1 LGRLQLRRAR
11 LIQVL
16 QRQPADQA
24 NGGQAAQG
32 LQPPAAVIGGFA
44 SEVLALLA
52 AAVQTGRCSGWP
64 EALCGFGARM
74 GQDLRRAGVTRA
86 GVLRAG
92 LAVQVD
98 QGIGPLG
105 VLRCVHAVT
114 SMAWRSL
121 ARA

>member
-1 LGRLQLRRAR
+1 M
-11 LIQVL
+11 L

-24 NGGQAAQG
+24 NGGQAAEG
-32 LQPPAAVIGGFA
+32 LQPPAAVIGSLA
-44 SEVLALLA
+44 VEVLALLA
-52 AAVQTGRCSGWP
+52 GAVQIGRCSGWP
-64 EALCGFGARM
+64 AALRCFGARM
-74 GQDLRRAGVTRA
+74 GEDLRRAGVARA